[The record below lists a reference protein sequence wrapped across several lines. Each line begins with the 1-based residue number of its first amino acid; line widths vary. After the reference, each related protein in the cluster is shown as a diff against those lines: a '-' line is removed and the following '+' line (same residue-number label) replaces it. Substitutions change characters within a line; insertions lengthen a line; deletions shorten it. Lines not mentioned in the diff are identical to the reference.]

1 MHIEKKFFVKE
12 LKKISFCAHTKYNFT
27 VRLTAKRI
35 SAAAV
40 VAMNLKEMR
49 ENK

>member
-12 LKKISFCAHTKYNFT
+12 LKKISFCAHTKYIFT
-27 VRLTAKRI
+27 VRLTVKRI
-35 SAAAV
+35 AAAV

-49 ENK
+49 ENE